1 MPERMPGKSQKAYR
15 NQTLGRR
22 AVRFLW
28 IEDWFGNMWQ
38 FRDGVN
44 IKNRQHYCCNKRAS
58 YADDTYTGDYQKL
71 GYVCPTNEGYIKRW
85 DSTAC
90 IRSTKCR

>member
-1 MPERMPGKSQKAYR
+1 MKCPNGCLENPEGPTGTKLS
-15 NQTLGRR
+15 GRR

-71 GYVCPTNEGYIKRW
+71 G
-85 DSTAC
+85 
-90 IRSTKCR
+90 